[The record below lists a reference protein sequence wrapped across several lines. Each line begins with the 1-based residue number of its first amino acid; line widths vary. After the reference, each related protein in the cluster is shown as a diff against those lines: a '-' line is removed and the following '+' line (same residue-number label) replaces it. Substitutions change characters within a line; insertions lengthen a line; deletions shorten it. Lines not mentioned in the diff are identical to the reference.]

1 MRLPVALG
9 NNNMEYLSKTYCIL
23 VYLFLR
29 CNSKFEDYGDRV
41 KSQHS
46 VLKLSVALNVRHDRR
61 CWTPV
66 LNLSNPGGQT
76 GRSQDKKKCL
86 KETERLKLLFHCES
100 QKAVVAPSVLLSR
113 GKRLQNG
120 SLGGEGG
127 RRPPLHRPHCLCF

>member
-1 MRLPVALG
+1 MLKVQFDTNTKNRNMDLKACSLIPLMRLPVALG

-41 KSQHS
+41 KSLHS
-46 VLKLSVALNVRHDRR
+46 ILKLSVALNVRHDRR

-76 GRSQDKKKCL
+76 G
-86 KETERLKLLFHCES
+86 
-100 QKAVVAPSVLLSR
+100 
-113 GKRLQNG
+113 G
-120 SLGGEGG
+120 S
-127 RRPPLHRPHCLCF
+127 